1 MTVWIV
7 RNYEDELVDIFKTK
21 EGAYSYLEAELE
33 RWNDEFPTDFDD
45 FTYGCCKE
53 ILFNSY
59 IDQRKIL
66 YAGLSN
72 DDGFYLE
79 AYEFEVK
86 E

>member
-1 MTVWIV
+1 MRIWIV
-7 RNYEDELVDIFKTK
+7 RNYEDELVDIFKTR
-21 EGAYSYLEAELE
+21 EGAYSYLSAELV

-45 FTYGCCKE
+45 FTYDRCKE
-53 ILFNSY
+53 ILFNGY

-66 YAGLSN
+66 YAGLPN